1 MTQMIRT
8 IAEEQ
13 QKIAR
18 EMTKVALAN
27 HEMLQKQVNLAMD
40 QSRTSVEMVREVGE
54 HAQKVMVD
62 ALLPEKKAEA

>member
-13 QKIAR
+13 QKMAH
-18 EMTKVALAN
+18 EMTKVAMAN

-40 QSRTSVEMVREVGE
+40 QTRTSLEMAREVGE

-62 ALLPEKKAEA
+62 TILPAKGEA